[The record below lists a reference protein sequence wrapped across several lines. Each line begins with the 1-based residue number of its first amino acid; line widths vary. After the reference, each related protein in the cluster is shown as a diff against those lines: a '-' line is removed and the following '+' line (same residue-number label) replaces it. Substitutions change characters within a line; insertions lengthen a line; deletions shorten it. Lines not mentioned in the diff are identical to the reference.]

1 MEYEVGDPSQKALDR
16 SCFSRCWRRI
26 GRQAAGESVGESED
40 RGREGGVPASSGHHG
55 RKQRGTWRGG
65 GGSGGARGLPR
76 SNGCCWTGG
85 ASCLADA
92 PEVSCQVIWGMLS
105 GADQTHAAL
114 RAPHLPGR
122 HLAQGCFRLEKALS
136 LARRVTDH
144 HWMWRGRRSSWAA
157 EQLLWAGDLEVW
169 SRRG

>member
-1 MEYEVGDPSQKALDR
+1 MHSFLLGCGALRCQGVSIPPWRLLETELQFEGLTSILRADR
-16 SCFSRCWRRI
+16 SCLSGCWRRI

-65 GGSGGARGLPR
+65 GGSGGARGLPC

-85 ASCLADA
+85 ASRLADA
-92 PEVSCQVIWGMLS
+92 PEVSCQVILGMLS

-122 HLAQGCFRLEKALS
+122 HLAQGCCRLEKALS
-136 LARRVTDH
+136 LARPVTDH
-144 HWMWRGRRSSWAA
+144 HWM
-157 EQLLWAGDLEVW
+157 
-169 SRRG
+169 